1 MEKVYDYIEKQVQ
14 SGRQAYVISPLIEES
29 ENLDVQN
36 ATEIYEMI
44 SKRFENRLSVGLL
57 HGRLKSDEKESVM
70 NAFQKNEVQVLVAT
84 TVIEVG
90 VDVANATVMV
100 ILDADRFGLAQL
112 HQLRGRVGRG
122 EHASTCILIASP
134 KTEQGKQRMQI
145 MCESTDGFYLSQK
158 DLELRGSGDVF
169 GLRQSGIPEF
179 KVADIVQDYDILE
192 QAREDAITFVIEEED
207 SVAYKEIQE
216 FIEQT
221 SRETEE
227 VLNG

>member
-1 MEKVYDYIEKQVQ
+1 M
-14 SGRQAYVISPLIEES
+14 
-29 ENLDVQN
+29 
-36 ATEIYEMI
+36 
-44 SKRFENRLSVGLL
+44 F
-57 HGRLKSDEKESVM
+57 
-70 NAFQKNEVQVLVAT
+70 
-84 TVIEVG
+84 
-90 VDVANATVMV
+90 
-100 ILDADRFGLAQL
+100 
-112 HQLRGRVGRG
+112 
-122 EHASTCILIASP
+122 
-134 KTEQGKQRMQI
+134 
-145 MCESTDGFYLSQK
+145 
-158 DLELRGSGDVF
+158 F